1 MGQQE
6 NGAPVMVS
14 VMVATYN
21 QEKFIGQTLA
31 SIVAQQTDFRFE
43 VIVGEDCSTDGTR
56 AVVEEY
62 AARYP
67 DIVRPIYHAT
77 NQGATQNGLACLR
90 LARGKY
96 LACCDGDDFWCDVHR
111 LQYEVDYLEQHPEYI
126 AVNSRCRVVDD
137 AGQEIQLEQIGAR
150 VQFWASEAGEFTLAD
165 FTAWRMPGH
174 NSALLYRNIFL
185 QHPEDMELYPYAS
198 PIVGDRTTVF
208 LLVLYG
214 KIRCLDR
221 VVSCYRFR
229 TDPGRTNFMAVY
241 KNQNRKDADF
251 LMLRRLEKWAWAHKQ
266 VQLDLSTV
274 KKDRLAGAV
283 VTLLRQPS
291 WHNIV
296 VVGRIIG
303 YSGEPLRYGWYV
315 LKALALKTYY
325 WRIRG
330 EDRLLRL

>member
-1 MGQQE
+1 MEQHEQD
-6 NGAPVMVS
+6 APVMVS
-14 VMVATYN
+14 VTVVAYN
-21 QEKFIGQTLA
+21 QEQYIGQTLA

-56 AVVEEY
+56 AVVEAY

-67 DIVRPIYHAT
+67 DIVRPVYQTT
-77 NQGATQNGLACLR
+77 NQGGTQNGLACLR

-96 LACCDGDDFWCDVHR
+96 LACCDGDDYWCDEHR

-137 AGQEIQLEQIGAR
+137 AGQEIPPERIGKR

-174 NSALLYRNIFL
+174 NSALLYRNIFR
-185 QHPEDMELYPYAS
+185 QHPEDMELFPYAS

-229 TDPGRTNFMAVY
+229 DDAGKTNFMAVY
-241 KNQNRKDADF
+241 KNQNRKDEDF
-251 LMLRRLEKWAWAHKQ
+251 LMLRHLEKWAWAHKQ
-266 VQLDLSTV
+266 VRLDLSTV

-291 WHNIV
+291 RHNAAV
-296 VVGRIIG
+296 VVRIIR
-303 YSGEPLRYGWYV
+303 YSGEPLRYCWYTFKALV
-315 LKALALKTYY
+315 LKNY
-325 WRIRG
+325 WRLRG